1 MKMKVFLLPTVLLLS
16 VVQVLAQPIIYN
28 DATSLVTGFWNQ
40 NGTLQETSGNT
51 PYEGS
56 NHYELS
62 YSFTGYWA
70 GAGLNLANWGPNG
83 YDFSGYTHLRL
94 AYRGMNSD
102 HRLTLTLR
110 SDAGDGNAVTLGNS
124 TSTYLDVEIPLF
136 AFAAATDLNLSSI
149 TELAF
154 SVSSDIPNGSST
166 LYFDDIQLV
175 NTSTGTT
182 TSATTQQRAAS
193 FQRGMNLNN
202 WLEAYWLIPFNA
214 FPETDRFEAQDIINF
229 RNLGIDALRLPVTFE
244 HLAGPAPNYTLDT
257 NHEVFG
263 LIDDAISWAAS
274 NNMKLII
281 DMHHGTNTLTD
292 ANYLTEL
299 PRLEAIWAQI
309 IARYSELDPERY
321 FFEIYNEPFDISN
334 DNFRVVAQALVDVIR
349 AAGADHSVIVGASGF
364 NSAGELLSFP
374 PLDDPDIIYTF
385 HFYEPFAFTH
395 QQMSWT
401 NPPYLASRAFPI
413 GSDETDV
420 SNTINAAGEWRDFY
434 NAPVIVGEFGVTN
447 EAAAADRCN
456 WIELIADLFADNGFA
471 WFYWGATDIS
481 NGFGFF
487 DGGVISEA
495 TMTPCFGTA
504 LDLSSTVL
512 AINELS
518 EVSINC
524 VGNRSVLSWQLLTDE
539 PGTQYVE
546 GFAPAT
552 KGWETLA
559 NLSMHPQELSYSQ
572 SVPGTYT
579 AYRVRIVELDGTVH
593 YTAIMENTCINVA
606 DWKVYPNP
614 TTGPITLGRQIF
626 NQTVD
631 LQIHNTLGQLIWIKN
646 NVQIEEN
653 LLLDLSFLPAGI
665 YQLRL
670 SSRQQKT
677 SYITQFVKH

>member
-1 MKMKVFLLPTVLLLS
+1 M
-16 VVQVLAQPIIYN
+16 
-28 DATSLVTGFWNQ
+28 
-40 NGTLQETSGNT
+40 
-51 PYEGS
+51 
-56 NHYELS
+56 
-62 YSFTGYWA
+62 
-70 GAGLNLANWGPNG
+70 
-83 YDFSGYTHLRL
+83 
-94 AYRGMNSD
+94 
-102 HRLTLTLR
+102 
-110 SDAGDGNAVTLGNS
+110 
-124 TSTYLDVEIPLF
+124 
-136 AFAAATDLNLSSI
+136 
-149 TELAF
+149 
-154 SVSSDIPNGSST
+154 
-166 LYFDDIQLV
+166 
-175 NTSTGTT
+175 
-182 TSATTQQRAAS
+182 
-193 FQRGMNLNN
+193 
-202 WLEAYWLIPFNA
+202 
-214 FPETDRFEAQDIINF
+214 
-229 RNLGIDALRLPVTFE
+229 
-244 HLAGPAPNYTLDT
+244 
-257 NHEVFG
+257 
-263 LIDDAISWAAS
+263 
-274 NNMKLII
+274 
-281 DMHHGTNTLTD
+281 
-292 ANYLTEL
+292 
-299 PRLEAIWAQI
+299 
-309 IARYSELDPERY
+309 
-321 FFEIYNEPFDISN
+321 
-334 DNFRVVAQALVDVIR
+334 VAQALVDVIR
-349 AAGADHSVIVGASGF
+349 AAGAEHSIIVGASGF

-456 WIELIADLFADNGFA
+456 WIELIADLFANNGFA

-512 AINELS
+512 AIDELS

-559 NLSMHPQELSYSQ
+559 SLSMHPQERNYSQ

-593 YTAIMENTCINVA
+593 YTSIVENSCQEASKWTIF
-606 DWKVYPNP
+606 PNP
-614 TTGPITLGRQIF
+614 TQGKLFVQCNAAKQPIDIQIW
-626 NQTVD
+626 
-631 LQIHNTLGQLIWIKN
+631 NTLGQLIWTA
-646 NVQIEEN
+646 EN
-653 LLLDLSFLPAGI
+653 ILPNSTFLDISHLPAGV
-665 YQLRL
+665 YTLHLRQDNQRPIEKRL
-670 SSRQQKT
+670 IIQK
-677 SYITQFVKH
+677 